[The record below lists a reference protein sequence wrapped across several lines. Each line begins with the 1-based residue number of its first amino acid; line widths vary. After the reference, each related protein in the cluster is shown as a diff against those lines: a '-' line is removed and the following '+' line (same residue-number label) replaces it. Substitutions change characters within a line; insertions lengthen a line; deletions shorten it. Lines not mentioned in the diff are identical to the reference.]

1 MPVSREQWTSKYSR
15 QVHPA
20 LAAVEQA
27 GELDAVLAAG
37 TNMCESGHLMHPFK
51 DDDVTRTMGE
61 GLRPE

>member
-27 GELDAVLAAG
+27 GELDAVSRRRDQYVRIWAFDAPLQG
-37 TNMCESGHLMHPFK
+37 
-51 DDDVTRTMGE
+51 R
-61 GLRPE
+61 